1 MLSLEEGGFQIGVQ
15 IGKHLNYDA
24 NDWEGWEGWGC
35 CVVGVLA
42 VNGGGV
48 GGGPRPMAARL
59 PSPYP
64 SPAERERGR
73 LLLEGVLR

>member
-1 MLSLEEGGFQIGVQ
+1 M
-15 IGKHLNYDA
+15 
-24 NDWEGWEGWGC
+24 
-35 CVVGVLA
+35 
-42 VNGGGV
+42 

-73 LLLEGVLR
+73 LLLEGVCGGGGVLWEGLLR

>member
-1 MLSLEEGGFQIGVQ
+1 MRM
-15 IGKHLNYDA
+15 IGKDGK
-24 NDWEGWEGWGC
+24 DGG
-35 CVVGVLA
+35 GVLL
-42 VNGGGV
+42 GYCGEWWGV